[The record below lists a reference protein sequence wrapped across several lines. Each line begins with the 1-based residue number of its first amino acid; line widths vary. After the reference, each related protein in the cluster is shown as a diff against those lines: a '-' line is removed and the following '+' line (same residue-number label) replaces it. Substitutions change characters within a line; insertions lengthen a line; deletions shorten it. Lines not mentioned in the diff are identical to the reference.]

1 MPEILAYIIEHLF
14 TPRTARPLALCHVG
28 LQALSKLKPKFA
40 QPDSDMVGAQ
50 TLPFLGILGVL
61 APGTSTP
68 LPFESPRDYSGYSF
82 VHVLP
87 ENETMRELVVDS
99 AAVNHDCQIL
109 KTSRSEFGRTTDL
122 FCGGGGDVDA
132 LSRSLTS
139 RSIKHEIVAASE
151 NRNMELADSSSERD
165 LDFNDYFRSV
175 AIRNQNVFFEQTF
188 STFF

>member
-1 MPEILAYIIEHLF
+1 
-14 TPRTARPLALCHVG
+14 
-28 LQALSKLKPKFA
+28 
-40 QPDSDMVGAQ
+40 MVGAQ

-122 FCGGGGDVDA
+122 FCGGGDVDA

-151 NRNMELADSSSERD
+151 NRNMELADRSSERD

-175 AIRNQNVFFEQTF
+175 AIRNQNVFLNRHSPLFLVMKPQ
-188 STFF
+188 

>member
-1 MPEILAYIIEHLF
+1 
-14 TPRTARPLALCHVG
+14 
-28 LQALSKLKPKFA
+28 
-40 QPDSDMVGAQ
+40 MVGPQ

-122 FCGGGGDVDA
+122 FCGGDDVDA

-151 NRNMELADSSSERD
+151 NRNMELVDRSSEQD
-165 LDFNDYFRSV
+165 LDFKDYFRSV
-175 AIRNQNVFFEQTF
+175 AIRNQNVF
-188 STFF
+188 